1 MEFIPMKKKKAMDEM
16 KKLEGR
22 NVKDT
27 NNGKALSSW
36 KELKLDSY
44 FYQFLQSK
52 LLGTVKEVV

>member
-1 MEFIPMKKKKAMDEM
+1 MKKKKAMDEM